1 MIIKKVD
8 LEIVIGVTS
17 EIPETDKPEI
27 AFAGKSNVGKSSLI
41 NALMF
46 RKSYARISAQPG
58 KTQTVNFYN
67 INDVMFLVD
76 LPGYGYANA
85 NEEVKAKWGK
95 MIEKYLINSSQLQQV
110 FLLIDIRHDPSIND
124 RIMYDWVVSN
134 GFRPVI
140 IATKV
145 DKLNRSQVP
154 KHVKMVRDGLGLRMN
169 DVLIPFS
176 ATTKQGLEELWKAID
191 GYVLDEDLSEAAE
204 GGEMTEIKLEEVKTE
219 VENKT
224 EVEDKVH
231 TEVKARVYTEAE
243 TEAYEKSNVKP
254 RVRSKARTKVKEKAE
269 EVTITEVIEKKERKT
284 KAKAKM
290 FAKAKENEGRRPRYK
305 AIDRSKTGVKPK
317 TEERGR
323 TEVKPKPEFRST
335 FGVKPKSDERSR
347 SRVKPNTEDNS
358 TYAAKPMGEDQSR
371 SRGKPRTEVRSRVG
385 AKPKI
390 EERGKA
396 KPKTEERGR
405 AKPKTEKRGRAKAK
419 TEESGWGKP
428 RSEERGRTGIKPKTE
443 DRGRTGTKNR

>member
-1 MIIKKVD
+1 MVIKKVD

-204 GGEMTEIKLEEVKTE
+204 GGEMTENKLEEVKAEAEDKAEAEYITD
-219 VENKT
+219 VEHNAD
-224 EVEDKVH
+224 VEDKTDV
-231 TEVKARVYTEAE
+231 EEKAKARVYTEAE

-290 FAKAKENEGRRPRYK
+290 FAKAKENEGRRPKYK

-323 TEVKPKPEFRST
+323 TEVKPKSEFRST
-335 FGVKPKSDERSR
+335 FSLKPKSIDRSR
-347 SRVKPNTEDNS
+347 SRVNPNTEDNS

-371 SRGKPRTEVRSRVG
+371 SRGKPKTEVRSRVG
-385 AKPKI
+385 AKPK
-390 EERGKA
+390 
-396 KPKTEERGR
+396 
-405 AKPKTEKRGRAKAK
+405 TEKRGKAKAK
-419 TEESGWGKP
+419 TEESGWVKP
-428 RSEERGRTGIKPKTE
+428 RSGERGRTGTKPKTE
-443 DRGRTGTKNR
+443 DRGKTGTKNR